1 VTLDALL
8 GYAPLWRRAEALEDS
23 PPEWQGFNVQE
34 LGWMEPSRYVQLVRN
49 VVRQE
54 ILAPLRELGLIL
66 PEPELE
72 RLLA

>member
-1 VTLDALL
+1 MIPGTMKFKKK
-8 GYAPLWRRAEALEDS
+8 ALEDS

-34 LGWMEPSRYVQLVRN
+34 LGWMEPSRYVPLVRN